1 MHLANLVQIIWSP
14 TSLLL
19 LTILGQTVIMG
30 LAWGFVAEILLME
43 FLPLPDHIVD
53 LIVEYQTILTLIV
66 TLISTILSI
75 ITSMFF
81 AYAIKKALRHHLSGP
96 TTLFKIRTAMALSR
110 LTWVMRWR
118 SFKLSALTL
127 AVFVI
132 VTFLHTSWSTLLLP
146 TLIQWPVPVTGTE
159 LDLGSNAFQ
168 QRLSGDLNSSQL
180 NASQVAGYQMVNFFT
195 LLSGL
200 IAMYT
205 QGGPDVQL
213 NNMFNFNGVLYNQS
227 TGGVLPAIQE
237 YSGSSD
243 PPSAVGLAF
252 SGGEVPVNTNP
263 DWGYFER
270 DTGTHNGTMKSYT
283 ITQQGVTANVTCQL
297 MDPSQNSFYL
307 SNTTVLA
314 ASDITVQA
322 SPIVITVWNATANCS
337 GSTRS
342 LTYVTSNNSIISIT
356 GTSQNYG
363 YTEGNAGPA
372 IASSPQV
379 ISGDSTNYGDSTN
392 PAIEGF
398 LPIVVCPDPASIS
411 STTPAI
417 FQNKFDVFVAGEYK
431 YNFLPTTICEVVP
444 YLTTVNVTYSG
455 GIISVDPIGTSP
467 GSTNSSNLALLR
479 YIASVVDFQ
488 AQSSQAMTNNPIG
501 EFLTAYGKNDTS
513 VMYNEL
519 ENYWRG
525 ITEFAST
532 QLRSGYST
540 PRVPSNMTKPINGTM
555 YFTTY
560 GWRSDSLTYIIVL
573 VVTTLIWG
581 VTVLAAGYSLIR
593 EKIKPSHPS
602 FDYSDPVDLVMAA
615 SDGRL
620 ESGLCKGDRDKVED
634 IIVRF
639 EDVPDDVG
647 RIIRKRL
654 VTVESEPLLKT
665 ALLESELYEE

>member
-1 MHLANLVQIIWSP
+1 MHLANLVQILWSP

-30 LAWGFVAEILLME
+30 FSWGFVAEILHME

-53 LIVEYQTILTLIV
+53 LIVEYPTVLTLIV

-81 AYAIKKALRHHLSGP
+81 AYAVKKALRHHLSGP
-96 TTLFKIRTAMALSR
+96 ITLFKIRTAMALSK

-127 AVFVI
+127 GVFVM
-132 VTFLHTSWSTLLLP
+132 VAFLHTSWSTLLLP
-146 TLIQWPVPVTGTE
+146 TVIQWPVPVTGTE

-168 QRLSGDLNSSQL
+168 QRLSGDFNSSQL
-180 NASQVAGYQMVNFFT
+180 NTSQVAGYQMVNFFT

-252 SGGEVPVNTNP
+252 SGGKVPVDTNP

-270 DTGTHNGTMKSYT
+270 DTGTHNGTVKTYT
-283 ITQQGVTANVTCQL
+283 VTQQGVTANVTCQL
-297 MDPSQNSFYL
+297 MDPSQNSYDL
-307 SNTTVLA
+307 SNTTV
-314 ASDITVQA
+314 QE
-322 SPIVITVWNATANCS
+322 SPIVITMWNATANCS
-337 GSTRS
+337 GNIRS
-342 LTYVTSNNSIISIT
+342 LTYVTSNNTLEFGYSTFMDMGISQGLSGISQFGSRDSINS
-356 GTSQNYG
+356 
-363 YTEGNAGPA
+363 
-372 IASSPQV
+372 
-379 ISGDSTNYGDSTN
+379 GDSTN
-392 PAIEGF
+392 PAVEGF
-398 LPIVVCPDPASIS
+398 LPVVVCPDPATIS
-411 STTPAI
+411 SMTSAI
-417 FQNKFDVFVAGEYK
+417 FQNKFDVFVVGEYK
-431 YNFLPTTICEVVP
+431 YNFLPRTICEVVP

-467 GSTNSSNLALLR
+467 GSTNSSNLALLQ

-488 AQSSQAMTNNPIG
+488 GQSSQAMTNNPIG

-525 ITEFAST
+525 ITEFTFT
-532 QLRSGYST
+532 QLRSGYSASG
-540 PRVPSNMTKPINGTM
+540 VPPNMTRPISGTM
-555 YFTTY
+555 YFMTY
-560 GWRSDSLTYIIVL
+560 GWRSNSLTYIMVL
-573 VVTTLIWG
+573 IVTTLIWG

-593 EKIKPSHPS
+593 EKIKPSDPS
-602 FDYSDPVDLVMAA
+602 FDYSDPIDLIMAA

-620 ESGLCKGDRDKVED
+620 ESGLFQGDRDKVED
-634 IIVRF
+634 IEVRF
-639 EDVPDDVG
+639 EDVPDDVR

-654 VTVESEPLLKT
+654 VTVVPEPPVQT
-665 ALLESELYEE
+665 ALLGSESYDEKEE